1 MHDTPGCGGSP
12 VHWTEQTPDDRAAET
27 LAALGVLREHPKV
40 AGQPVG
46 LLGISQGGW
55 VALLTAAAS
64 ADVDFIV
71 AVSGPG
77 VAPAVQERDRI
88 ESELRAAGSS
98 EADVV
103 EALEWIDERT
113 RRLLAGEAAES
124 VLADQESLADR
135 AWQAVATEH
144 FDNPVMLRFLAG
156 ILGMQPAAVMT
167 GQLLR

>member
-1 MHDTPGCGGSP
+1 MTSP
-12 VHWTEQTPDDRAAET
+12 AA
-27 LAALGVLREHPKV
+27 
-40 AGQPVG
+40 
-46 LLGISQGGW
+46 
-55 VALLTAAAS
+55 AAAS

-77 VAPAVQERDRI
+77 GPPAVQERDRI
-88 ESELRAAGSS
+88 ESELRAAGST

-135 AWQAVATEH
+135 AWHAVATEH
-144 FDNPVMLRFLAG
+144 FDNPAMLRFLAG